1 MQRLVSSLP
10 KGRHFWDL
18 LRGDL
23 LHLEDDFYLCH
34 FVDDAT
40 HLSVGGV
47 MQGKSPE
54 DVIEVLMDTVLTRP
68 SAPRRILF
76 DNGGEF
82 INEKVQEVLEGYG
95 VEICSTPSYAPWTH
109 GGVERH
115 HVPIIE
121 MARAYKIDLPH
132 HSWKARI
139 RNCLTAKNLN
149 HTHLGCSPIQHV
161 YGITG
166 LNLPDPLTETVVEGT
181 SFSEMSE
188 VLRENREGLLKARE
202 VYYRADVREKI
213 QRALNKNLRAEGPR
227 VRWGDMVMYWR
238 DSSKLSSGWRGP
250 ARVVGRE
257 KGVLYLIT
265 AGRRLIKASDRMVQ
279 LVRGGGEGR
288 KGHVR

>member
-47 MQGKSPE
+47 MKGKSPE

-109 GGVERH
+109 GGVESH
-115 HVPIIE
+115 HVPIIA
-121 MARAYKIDLPH
+121 MARAYKIDLPKQGWNVKGQDH
-132 HSWKARI
+132 IPDYTRHVIILVAKLHS
-139 RNCLTAKNLN
+139 
-149 HTHLGCSPIQHV
+149 
-161 YGITG
+161 
-166 LNLPDPLTETVVEGT
+166 
-181 SFSEMSE
+181 
-188 VLRENREGLLKARE
+188 
-202 VYYRADVREKI
+202 
-213 QRALNKNLRAEGPR
+213 
-227 VRWGDMVMYWR
+227 R
-238 DSSKLSSGWRGP
+238 DSRSRNP
-250 ARVVGRE
+250 
-257 KGVLYLIT
+257 T
-265 AGRRLIKASDRMVQ
+265 KAVPQ
-279 LVRGGGEGR
+279 R
-288 KGHVR
+288 KT